1 AAAKTDLKEMK
12 QAILAEDFI
21 KVGKITERNGMKMHA
36 TTLGAEPPFTYF
48 QPSSLEVMDGV
59 RELRK
64 EGIPAFFTMDAGPN
78 VKVICERK
86 NEKIV
91 AEKLSGL
98 AKNVLICHAGKEA
111 SVVSD
116 EK

>member
-1 AAAKTDLKEMK
+1 
-12 QAILAEDFI
+12 
-21 KVGKITERNGMKMHA
+21 MKMHA

-48 QPSSLEVMDGV
+48 QPKSLEIMDAV
-59 RELRK
+59 RELR
-64 EGIPAFFTMDAGPN
+64 ENGIPAYFTMDAGPN
-78 VKVICERK
+78 VKVICERE
-86 NEKIV
+86 NENIV
-91 AEKLSGL
+91 ADKLSGL